1 MDSSTSYFPLQG
13 IPGYARGMTYVA
25 SEARQELLDVLG
37 DATDEIGVA
46 VEALSEAYELLDEPT
61 GDRLEEQLFG
71 PAQRALGRARR
82 THTEFAG
89 TYDLPTREFAQA
101 GQLSGGQTVKSLLE
115 RALDS
120 VGAAERLLSDLQD
133 SLLPVEVGDPAV
145 RAGIAD
151 VRSLIGELPGAAREL
166 LRTFGR

>member
-1 MDSSTSYFPLQG
+1 
-13 IPGYARGMTYVA
+13 MTYVA

-46 VEALSEAYELLDEPT
+46 VGALSEAYELLDEPT
-61 GDRLEEQLFG
+61 ADRLEEQLFG

-82 THTEFAG
+82 AHSEFADAHG
-89 TYDLPTREFAQA
+89 LPTREFAPA
-101 GQLSGGQTVKSLLE
+101 GQGSGGQTVKSLLE

-120 VGAAERLLSDLQD
+120 AGAAERLLSDLQD
-133 SLLPVEVGDPAV
+133 SLLPVEVGDPEV
-145 RAGIAD
+145 RAGIAE
-151 VRSLIGELPGAAREL
+151 VRSLIAELPSAAREL